1 MTEEKCDSMKV
12 IVSACL
18 LGEKCKYN
26 GGDNYNQ
33 AVVDFCK
40 DKDVIPLCPE
50 TEAGMGVPRIPVE
63 IREGRVIDRDGK
75 DADARYRSGVAKVLE
90 KIGSEKID
98 LAILKSRSPTC
109 GVHEIYDGT
118 FSGKLVRGR
127 GILAEALARRG
138 ISLVDEED
146 DLFHDLQG
154 KK

>member
-1 MTEEKCDSMKV
+1 M
-12 IVSACL
+12 
-18 LGEKCKYN
+18 
-26 GGDNYNQ
+26 
-33 AVVDFCK
+33 
-40 DKDVIPLCPE
+40 
-50 TEAGMGVPRIPVE
+50 
-63 IREGRVIDRDGK
+63 IDRDGK